1 MSYTKHIIA
10 GGLCAMAITGVS
22 QAAVINMIDG
32 GIAKGSIGVETR
44 MKRLTSDYHMTSNNE
59 YHLDGIVIVSPGVT
73 LTIDPGTVVRGWN
86 ETDTS
91 VANRPGCLIIDR
103 GAKIYANGTA
113 QKPIIFT
120 DRWDNNVPGQT
131 AGKVTRTWT
140 YRSGGSS
147 SKVLTNHEYDYS
159 KLGAHHGYWGGLV
172 VCGKAFINMNKSTAG
187 TVGVLGQSTMLVEG
201 VGSAAGVSGGGN
213 NDDDSS
219 GVIKYVVLRYGGYTL
234 ASGSEI
240 NGLTLYGVGRGTELH
255 HVEVYNNQ
263 DDGIEWFGG
272 TVNGKYLVVW
282 GAGDDIFDSDCGF
295 RGKNQFLFGVQ
306 QNMGGSKFET
316 GASDKGMEMDGSE
329 YPPSATPLTTGSQ
342 EPFSA
347 SSWYNVTLIGWDSV
361 STDASVKRNGA
372 VVMRDNASAQ
382 IKNSL
387 FLNFGV
393 FGGMIENVSGRGN
406 YHSNYRFLTGNM
418 SPNMPT
424 NTAIYIN
431 GATVDNQFLYQG
443 QQPGQQACL
452 QDSVFY
458 INGITRPVIADMGGT
473 PDLPLMGEKEGKGP
487 IYTGGESFDFMAA
500 AFNNVDLIPGDD
512 TLPIKS
518 LTTTAYASSNA
529 WGSASNATFVIANSY
544 VGNNPSFIDPRAA
557 GAALTAS
564 NAVPSDGILTA
575 VTYRGAFDADTN
587 WAQGWTT
594 IAKLGAFGTY
604 EAVPE
609 EVTVVTNT
617 VTEVVT
623 NGVNGIVYQ
632 ANGSAIV
639 ATEFNSVAAAG
650 LQTSPVLTYNITAAG
665 TYQLQST
672 PSLEGTPTWNVVK
685 TFTAAGSTTVNLTD
699 ILAEPAAP
707 SMFYQ
712 LVKQP

>member
-1 MSYTKHIIA
+1 MNCTKHLIA
-10 GGLCAMAITGVS
+10 GGLFAMAITGVS

-32 GIAKGSIGVETR
+32 NIATGSIGVETR
-44 MKRLTSDYHMTSNNE
+44 MKRLTSDYHMTANNE

-73 LTIDPGTVVRGWN
+73 LTIDPGTVIRGWN
-86 ETDTS
+86 ESDTS

-120 DRWDNNVPGQT
+120 DKHDNNVPGQT
-131 AGKVTRTWT
+131 AGVVTRTWT
-140 YRSGGSS
+140 YRAGGTA
-147 SKVLTNHEYDYS
+147 SKLLTDHAYDYS

-172 VCGKAFINMNKSTAG
+172 VAGKAFLNNNKATLG
-187 TVGVLGQSTMLVEG
+187 TVGALGASTFLVEG
-201 VGSAAGVSGGGN
+201 VGTPAGVSGGGN

-219 GVIKYVVLRYGGYTL
+219 GVIKYVVIRYGGYTL

-282 GAGDDIFDSDCGF
+282 GAGDDTFDSDCGF

-316 GASDKGMEMDGSE
+316 GVSDKGMEMDGAEDKPKSI
-329 YPPSATPLTTGSQ
+329 PDTTGSQ
-342 EPFSA
+342 EPISA
-347 SSWYNVTLIGWDSV
+347 SSWYNVTLIGWDS
-361 STDASVKRNGA
+361 ASVDTSSIARNGA
-372 VVMRDNASAQ
+372 LVMRDNASAH

-393 FGGMIENVSGRGN
+393 FGAMIENVSDRGI
-406 YHSNYRFLTGNM
+406 YHSNYRFLRSNVST
-418 SPNMPT
+418 NMPST
-424 NTAIYIN
+424 TASYIN
-431 GATVDNQFLYQG
+431 GETVDRQFLYQG
-443 QQPGQQACL
+443 QQPGKQACL
-452 QDSVFY
+452 QDCVFY
-458 INGITRPVIADMGGT
+458 INGNTRPVITEMGGSAAV
-473 PDLPLMGEKEGKGP
+473 PNMADGSKGP
-487 IYTGGESFDFMAA
+487 IFTGGENFDFMAA
-500 AFNNVDLIPGDD
+500 EFNNVDLSPLTDL
-512 TLPIKS
+512 LPIKS

-529 WGSASNATFVIANSY
+529 WGSAANATFVTANSY
-544 VGNNPSFIDPRAA
+544 GGNNPSVIDPRAA
-557 GAALTAS
+557 GDALTAT
-564 NAVPSDGILTA
+564 NAVPSDGFLTA
-575 VTYRGAFDADTN
+575 ATYRGAFDANSN

-623 NGVNGIVYQ
+623 NGVNGVVY
-632 ANGSAIV
+632 APNGALLTSGTGVTNLLGI
-639 ATEFNSVAAAG
+639 T
-650 LQTSPVLTYNITAAG
+650 TSPVVTYTVGAG
-665 TYQLQST
+665 TYQLQTTDTLS
-672 PSLEGTPTWNVVK
+672 PIDWQVLK
-685 TFTAAGSTTVNLTD
+685 TFTVSQETTVNLTD
-699 ILAEPAAP
+699 IMGSTPPNAGNSAFFRLI
-707 SMFYQ
+707 
-712 LVKQP
+712 KQ

>member
-1 MSYTKHIIA
+1 MNYTKHLIA
-10 GGLCAMAITGVS
+10 SGIFAMAITGVS
-22 QAAVINMIDG
+22 QAAVIKMIDD
-32 GIAKGSIGVETR
+32 GIASDTIDAR
-44 MKRLTSDYHMTSNNE
+44 MKRLTSNYHMTANNE
-59 YHLDGIVIVSPGVT
+59 YHLDGIVIVAPGVT
-73 LTIDPGTVVRGWN
+73 LTIDPGTVIRGWN
-86 ETDTS
+86 ISDTS
-91 VANRPGCLIIDR
+91 IANRPGCLIIAR

-131 AGKVTRTWT
+131 AGVVTRTWT
-140 YRSGGSS
+140 YRPGGSTD
-147 SKVLTNHEYDYS
+147 KVLTNHAYDYS

-172 VCGKAFINMNKSTAG
+172 VCGNAFLNNNKAAAGNVGALGASTF
-187 TVGVLGQSTMLVEG
+187 LVEG
-201 VGSAAGVSGGGN
+201 VGTAAGVSGGGN

-219 GVIKYVVLRYGGYTL
+219 GVIKYVVIRYGGYTL
-234 ASGSEI
+234 VDGGEI

-282 GAGDDIFDSDCGF
+282 GAGDDTFDSDCGF

-306 QNMGGSKFET
+306 QNLGGKNFES
-316 GASDKGMEMDGSE
+316 GASDKGMEMDGAE
-329 YPPSATPLTTGSQ
+329 NAPSSSPSTTGSQ

-347 SSWYNVTLIGWDSV
+347 SSWYNVTLIGWDSS
-361 STDASVKRNGA
+361 STASSVARNGA
-372 VVMRDNASAQ
+372 VVMRDNASAH

-406 YHSNYRFLTGNM
+406 YHSNYRFLTTNV
-418 SPNMPT
+418 STNMPST
-424 NTAIYIN
+424 TASYIN
-431 GATVDNQFLYQG
+431 GATVDRQYLYQG

-458 INGITRPVIADMGGT
+458 INGITRPVITDMGGSASA
-473 PDLPLMGEKEGKGP
+473 PYMADGSKGP
-487 IYTGGESFDFMAA
+487 IFTGGESFDFMAA
-500 AFNNVDLIPGDD
+500 AFNNVDLIPGTD

-529 WGSASNATFVIANSY
+529 WGSVANASWVSANGY
-544 VGNNPSFIDPRAA
+544 VGNNPSVIDPRAA
-557 GAALTAS
+557 GDALTAA

-575 VTYRGAFDADTN
+575 VTYRGAFDANSN

-623 NGVNGIVYQ
+623 NGVNGIVY
-632 ANGSAIV
+632 APNGGSAISGTAV
-639 ATEFNSVAAAG
+639 TNVEGIS
-650 LQTSPVLTYNITAAG
+650 LSPVLTYTLPSAG

-672 PSLEGTPTWNVVK
+672 PSLAGTPTWTPVK
-685 TFTAAGSTTVNLTD
+685 TFTAAGPVTVNLTD

>member
-1 MSYTKHIIA
+1 MNYTKHLIA
-10 GGLCAMAITGVS
+10 GGLCAMAMAGVS
-22 QAAVINMIDG
+22 HAAVIKMIDD
-32 GIAKGSIGVETR
+32 GIATDAIDAR
-44 MKRLTSDYHMTSNNE
+44 MKRLTSDYHMTANNE
-59 YHLDGIVIVSPGVT
+59 YHLDGIVIVAPGVT
-73 LTIDPGTVVRGWN
+73 LTIDPGTVIRGWN
-86 ETDTS
+86 ESDTGL
-91 VANRPGCLIIDR
+91 ANRPGCLIIAR

-131 AGKVTRTWT
+131 AGVVTRTWT
-140 YRSGGSS
+140 YRPGGKSS
-147 SKVLTNHEYDYS
+147 IVLTDHAYDYS
-159 KLGAHHGYWGGLV
+159 KLGAHHGYWGSLV
-172 VCGKAFINMNKSTAG
+172 VCGNAFVNWNKSGAG
-187 TVGVLGQSTMLVEG
+187 TIGALGQCTVNVEG
-201 VGSAAGVSGGGN
+201 VGVAAGVSGGGN
-213 NDDDSS
+213 DDDDSS
-219 GVIKYVVLRYGGYTL
+219 GVIKYVQLRYGGYTL
-234 ASGSEI
+234 DDGAEI

-282 GAGDDIFDSDCGF
+282 GAGDDTFDSDTGF

-306 QNMGGSKFET
+306 QNMGGKNFES
-316 GASDKGMEMDGSE
+316 GVSDKGMEMDGAESA
-329 YPPSATPLTTGSQ
+329 PSATPATTGSQ

-347 SSWYNVTLIGWDSV
+347 SSWYNVTLIGWDST
-361 STDASVKRNGA
+361 STASSIERNGA

-406 YHSNYRFLTGNM
+406 YHSNYRFLTSNI
-418 SPNMPT
+418 SPNLPT
-424 NTAIYIN
+424 TTATYIN
-431 GATVDNQFLYQG
+431 GATVDGQFLYQG

-452 QDSVFY
+452 EDSVFY
-458 INGITRPVIADMGGT
+458 INGITRPVIAEMGGT
-473 PDLPLMGEKEGKGP
+473 ASAPLMADGNKGP
-487 IYTGGESFDFMAA
+487 IFTGGENFDFMAA
-500 AFNNVDLIPGDD
+500 EFNNVDLIPGED

-529 WGSASNATFVIANSY
+529 WGSASIATSVSANSY
-544 VGNNPSFIDPRAA
+544 SGNNPSVIDPRAA

-564 NAVPSDGILTA
+564 NAVPSDGVLTA

-594 IAKLGAFGTY
+594 IAKLGVFGTY

-632 ANGSAIV
+632 TASLITDTGL
-639 ATEFNSVAAAG
+639 NSVAAAG
-650 LQTSPVLTYNITAAG
+650 LQTSPVLTYNITAPG

-672 PSLEGTPTWNVVK
+672 LSLTEEPIAWSVEK
-685 TFTAAGSTTVNLTD
+685 TFSVGAGDLPVTVNLTD
-699 ILAEPAAP
+699 ILAEPAA
-707 SMFYQ
+707 SSKFYK
-712 LVKQP
+712 LLKQ